1 MERFLGRLVAFQ
13 ARRPLVVLLVAA
25 LTILPSVLL
34 ALRLEL
40 RTGFS
45 ELLPDTSPSVVEH
58 RRVSQRL
65 AGVSTLS
72 IAAESNDT
80 ELLKRFVDETA
91 PKLRALPKEWVSN
104 VDDGPRAARA
114 FFEENKHLYADLS
127 EVEKLHEQVLERY
140 DWEVGKKLGTNL
152 DEDEDPPPGFDA
164 KELKQRLEPKSGSAK
179 AAAANTTGY
188 YIGENGKLA
197 AIVLQTPLG
206 AMDQR
211 AFELQ
216 ARISA
221 LIEQGDYKQKDPNF
235 RYGFS
240 GNLIT
245 SAEQY
250 QSVANDL
257 ANVGAIGIA
266 LVLLVVYLFF
276 LRLRVLAALGVAI
289 GFGCLW
295 CFAFTELAIGH
306 LNTATSFLISIVA
319 GNGMNAMIVYMARYM
334 EARRDQGQTVERALR
349 TATVDTYSAT
359 LAAAA
364 VAMAAYGA
372 LMLTEFRG
380 FRHFGVIGAAGMLLC
395 WFSTYLVLPCLLV
408 VSERLRPFKAERDWR
423 DRLGG
428 MYARPFIWLAQRK
441 PWPVSLFGV
450 AVFAG
455 SLVCTFLYFSGEP
468 MEYDLRKIRNDE
480 LAPTSAGRLGSR
492 INKIAGRLSQ
502 SGRAV
507 LTDRIDQVEP
517 LVRELERRRDSAPA
531 GAKPFGEVASI
542 FTLLPKDQP
551 RKLELWKE
559 ILDRVE
565 RAKKRG
571 FLSAEQRAEL
581 EPLLP
586 TKLAPIGIP
595 DLPPLLARPFEEK
608 DGTRGRIVYVAPAK
622 GKSLYDARY
631 LMLWAN
637 SFREIK
643 LPNGD
648 VIHGSGEAVV
658 FSDMLTH
665 IADDAPIVALASF
678 CGTML
683 VILIAFR
690 GRSGGWVALATL
702 SLGVSTLIAVLYLAG
717 VKLNFLNFVALPIAI
732 GVGSDYAINV
742 MKRRE
747 LEGDAGIERA
757 FLETG
762 GAVVACSMTTLSGYA
777 ALMLSV
783 NGAVR
788 SMGLAAA
795 VGEAATQLSAM
806 LILPAVLYAH
816 ASLKRR
822 RTAGPSK

>member
-1 MERFLGRLVAFQ
+1 MQGFLDRLVAFQ
-13 ARRPLVVLLVAA
+13 ARRPFLVLLLAA
-25 LTILPSVLL
+25 LTILPGVLL
-34 ALRLEL
+34 ARKLEL
-40 RTGFS
+40 KTGFS

-65 AGVSTLS
+65 AGLSTLS
-72 IAAESNDT
+72 IAFEADDT
-80 ELLKRFVDETA
+80 ELLKHVVDEMG
-91 PKLRALPKEWVSN
+91 PKLRALPKEWVSS
-104 VDDGPRAARA
+104 VDDGPRAALA
-114 FFEENKHLYADLS
+114 FFRENKHLYAELA
-127 EVEKLHEQVLERY
+127 EIEKLHAQVLERY

-152 DEDEDPPPGFDA
+152 DDEEPPGFDA
-164 KELKQRLEPKSGSAK
+164 KALKQRLEPKAGTAK
-179 AAAANTTGY
+179 AASDNDSGY
-188 YIGENGKLA
+188 YLGENGKLA

-211 AFELQ
+211 AFELRE
-216 ARISA
+216 RISK
-221 LIEQGDYKQKDPNF
+221 LIDEGNYGKRDASF

-240 GNLIT
+240 GSLIT

-250 QSVANDL
+250 QAVANDL
-257 ANVGAIGIA
+257 TSVGAIGVC

-276 LRLRVLAALGVAI
+276 LRLRVLAALGIAV

-295 CFAFTELAIGH
+295 CFAFTELTIGY

-319 GNGMNAMIVYMARYM
+319 GNGINAMVVYMARYI
-334 EARRDQGQTVERALR
+334 EARRDQGESVAQALA
-349 TATVDTYSAT
+349 TATKDTYQGT
-359 LAAAA
+359 LAAVA

-395 WFSTYLVLPCLLV
+395 WLSTYLILPCLLV
-408 VSERLRPFKAERDWR
+408 VSERFRPFPAARDWR
-423 DRLGG
+423 DRLAGA
-428 MYARPFIWLAQRK
+428 YARPFIWLAQK
-441 PWPVSLFGV
+441 YPWPISILGV
-450 AVFAG
+450 LAFLGAVA
-455 SLVCTFLYFSGEP
+455 CTALYFGGQP

-480 LAPTSAGRLGSR
+480 IAPTSAGRLGSR
-492 INKIAGRLSQ
+492 INQVAGRLSQ

-507 LTDRIDQVEP
+507 LTERLDQVEP
-517 LVRELERRRDSAPA
+517 LVRELERRRDSAPPK
-531 GAKPFGEVASI
+531 AKPFGEVASI

-551 RKLELWKE
+551 QKLELWKE

-571 FLSAEQRAEL
+571 FLSAEQWREL

-586 TKLAPIGIP
+586 KKLATIGIA
-595 DLPPLLARPFEEK
+595 DLPEQLARPFEEK
-608 DGTRGRIVYVAPAK
+608 DGTRGRIVYVAPAR
-622 GKSLYDARY
+622 GKSLYDAEY

-637 SFREIK
+637 SFRETK

-648 VIHGSGEAVV
+648 VIHGTGDAVV
-658 FSDMLTH
+658 FADMLLH
-665 IADDAPIVALASF
+665 IEEDAPIVAFASF
-678 CGTML
+678 CGTMI
-683 VILIAFR
+683 VILLAFR
-690 GRSGGWVALATL
+690 GRSGGFVALATL
-702 SLGVSTLIAVLYLAG
+702 SLGVATLIAVLYLAD
-717 VKLNFLNFVALPIAI
+717 VKLNFLNFIALPIAI

-747 LEGDAGIERA
+747 IEGDAGIERA

-806 LILPAVLYAH
+806 LVLPAVLYAA
-816 ASLKRR
+816 ASFKQRR
-822 RTAGPSK
+822 RARAT

>member
-1 MERFLGRLVAFQ
+1 M
-13 ARRPLVVLLVAA
+13 VLLLAA

-34 ALRLEL
+34 ARKLEL
-40 RTGFS
+40 KTGFS

-72 IAAESNDT
+72 IAFEANDT
-80 ELLKRFVDETA
+80 ELLKRVVDEMG
-91 PKLRALPKEWVSN
+91 PKLRELPKEWVSN
-104 VDDGPRAARA
+104 VDDGPRAALA
-114 FFEENKHLYADLS
+114 FFRENKHLYAELA
-127 EVEKLHEQVLERY
+127 EVEKLHDQVIERY
-140 DWEVGKKLGTNL
+140 DWEVGNKLGTNL
-152 DEDEDPPPGFDA
+152 EEEPPPGFDA
-164 KELKQRLEPKSGSAK
+164 KDLKQRLEPKAGTAK
-179 AAAANTTGY
+179 AASASDSGY
-188 YIGENGKLA
+188 YLGENGKLA

-211 AFELQ
+211 AFELRE
-216 ARISA
+216 RISK
-221 LIEQGDYKQKDPNF
+221 LIDAGNYVEQDASF

-250 QSVANDL
+250 QAVASDL
-257 ANVGAIGIA
+257 TSVGAIGVC
-266 LVLLVVYLFF
+266 LVLLVVYVYF

-295 CFAFTELAIGH
+295 CFAFTELTIGY

-319 GNGMNAMIVYMARYM
+319 GNGINAMIVYMARYI
-334 EARRDQGQTVERALR
+334 EARRDQGESVPDALR
-349 TATVDTYSAT
+349 TATADTYQAT
-359 LAAAA
+359 LAAVV
-364 VAMAAYGA
+364 VAMVAYGA

-380 FRHFGVIGAAGMLLC
+380 FRHFGLIGAAGMLLC
-395 WFSTYLVLPCLLV
+395 WFSTYLILPCLLV
-408 VSERLRPFKAERDWR
+408 VSERLRPFPAKRDWR
-423 DRLGG
+423 DRLAGA
-428 MYARPFIWLAQRK
+428 YSRPFIWLAQK
-441 PWPVSLFGV
+441 FPFPISIVGV
-450 AVFAG
+450 LAFIG
-455 SLVCTFLYFSGEP
+455 SLACTALYFGGQP

-480 LAPTSAGRLGSR
+480 LTPTSAGRLGLR
-492 INKIAGRLSQ
+492 INKVAGRLSQ

-507 LTDRIDQVEP
+507 LTDRVDQVEP
-517 LVRELERRRDSAPA
+517 LVRELERRRDTAPA
-531 GAKPFGEVASI
+531 DAKPFGEVASI

-551 RKLELWKE
+551 QKLALWKE
-559 ILDRVE
+559 ILERVE

-571 FLSAEQRAEL
+571 FLSTEQWREL

-586 TKLAPIGIP
+586 KKLASIGIA
-595 DLPPLLARPFEEK
+595 DLPEQLARPFEEK

-622 GKSLYDARY
+622 GRSLYDANY

-637 SFREIK
+637 SFRETK

-648 VIHGSGEAVV
+648 VIHGTGEAVV
-658 FSDMLTH
+658 FADMLLH
-665 IADDAPIVALASF
+665 IEEDAPIVAFASF
-678 CGTML
+678 CGTMI
-683 VILIAFR
+683 VILLAFR
-690 GRSGGWVALATL
+690 GRSGGFVALATL
-702 SLGVSTLIAVLYLAG
+702 SLGVAVLVAVLYLAD
-717 VKLNFLNFVALPIAI
+717 VKLNFLNFIALPIAI

-747 LEGDAGIERA
+747 IEGDVGIERA

-806 LILPAVLYAH
+806 LVLPAMLYA
-816 ASLKRR
+816 AAALRQRR
-822 RTAGPSK
+822 AKVAT